1 MSHLSIDDL
10 DDLDAAARE
19 PHLTTCA
26 TCRQAVDEQR
36 QVRDLLAGLPGP
48 GPVPADVVLAID
60 AALREAAPAQ
70 VAVLGQVV
78 SLPAQRGAT
87 PAARRGPSRWLL
99 AAAAVVVLGAGGML
113 VKTVPSGGGDAA
125 SSASAERVAK
135 NGAASPEAAPQ
146 ADSAA
151 TVVRASGTA
160 YTPAAIVAQVGTL
173 LQSGGAFASRE
184 TFAAERLTSP
194 AGLAGCLQAL
204 GAGTE
209 PLAVD
214 LATFGGAPAA
224 IVVLATNDGG
234 REVWVVAR
242 TCRPGAD
249 GTLYYRKL
257 P

>member
-19 PHLTTCA
+19 PHLATCA

-36 QVRDLLAGLPGP
+36 QVRDLLAGLAGP

-60 AALREAAPAQ
+60 AALLEAAPAQ
-70 VAVLGQVV
+70 VAVLGQLVQP
-78 SLPAQRGAT
+78 PAQRGAT
-87 PAARRGPSRWLL
+87 PAARRGPNRWLL
-99 AAAAVVVLGAGGML
+99 AAAAVVVLGAGGLL
-113 VKTVPSGGGDAA
+113 VKTVPSGGGDTA

-146 ADSAA
+146 ADLAA

-173 LQSGGAFASRE
+173 LQSGGALTAGD
-184 TFAAERLTSP
+184 TFAAERLTTP